1 MIFRLFDIILLIFL
15 VPIIAPIFI
24 VIFIFLNFKIGKP
37 VFFIQKRSGYK
48 GLEFKLYKFRTMA
61 ILNVEQKIEK
71 LDEKSYAANESKR
84 VLSATK
90 FLRKTR
96 LDELPQLLNIL
107 KNDISFVG
115 PRPLLMEYNSLY
127 NEEQKKRLNVKPG
140 ITGWSQI
147 NGGSLITWKK
157 KFELDVWYIQN
168 RSLYLNF
175 KIILLTVVYFVKKL
189 FDKNDDEIYLH
200 EKFNGN
206 N

>member
-24 VIFIFLNFKIGKP
+24 VIFIFFNFKIGKP

-48 GLEFKLYKFRTMA
+48 GLEFKLYKFRSMA
-61 ILNVEQKIEK
+61 ILNADQKIKK

-157 KFELDVWYIQN
+157 KFQLDLWYVQN
-168 RSLYLNF
+168 KSLYLNF
-175 KIILLTVVYFVKKL
+175 KIILLTVIYFVKKL

>member
-15 VPIIAPIFI
+15 IPIITPIFI
-24 VIFIFLNFKIGKP
+24 VIFIFLNLKIGKP

-48 GLEFKLYKFRTMA
+48 GLEFKLYKFRSMT
-61 ILNVEQKIEK
+61 ILNADQKIKK

-147 NGGSLITWKK
+147 NGGNLITWKK
-157 KFELDVWYIQN
+157 KFELDIWYVQN

-175 KIILLTVVYFVKKL
+175 KIILLTAVYFVKKL

>member
-61 ILNVEQKIEK
+61 ILNTNQKIEK

-96 LDELPQLLNIL
+96 LDELPQLINIL

-147 NGGSLITWKK
+147 NGGNLITWKK
-157 KFELDVWYIQN
+157 KFELDIWYVQN

-175 KIILLTVVYFVKKL
+175 KIILLTAVYFVKKL

>member
-15 VPIIAPIFI
+15 IPIITPIFI
-24 VIFIFLNFKIGKP
+24 VIFIFLNLKIGKP

-48 GLEFKLYKFRTMA
+48 GLEFKLYKFRSMA
-61 ILNVEQKIEK
+61 ILNADQKIKK
-71 LDEKSYAANESKR
+71 LDEKSYAVNESKR

-157 KFELDVWYIQN
+157 KFQLDLWYVQN
-168 RSLYLNF
+168 KSLYLNF
-175 KIILLTVVYFVKKL
+175 KIILLTVIYFVKKL

>member
-61 ILNVEQKIEK
+61 ILNTNQKIEK

-147 NGGSLITWKK
+147 NGGNLITWKK

-175 KIILLTVVYFVKKL
+175 KIILLTAVYFVKKL

>member
-15 VPIIAPIFI
+15 IPIITPIFI
-24 VIFIFLNFKIGKP
+24 VIFIFLNLKIGKP

-48 GLEFKLYKFRTMA
+48 GLEFKLYKFRSMA
-61 ILNVEQKIEK
+61 ILNADQKIKK

-175 KIILLTVVYFVKKL
+175 KIILLTAVYFVKKL

>member
-15 VPIIAPIFI
+15 IPIITPIFI
-24 VIFIFLNFKIGKP
+24 VIFIFLNLKIGKP

-48 GLEFKLYKFRTMA
+48 GLEFKLYKFRSMA
-61 ILNVEQKIEK
+61 ILNADQKIKK

-147 NGGSLITWKK
+147 NGGNLITWKK
-157 KFELDVWYIQN
+157 KFELDIWYVQN

-175 KIILLTVVYFVKKL
+175 KIILLTAVYFVKKL

>member
-1 MIFRLFDIILLIFL
+1 MAILI
-15 VPIIAPIFI
+15 PIITPIFI
-24 VIFIFLNFKIGKP
+24 VISIFLYSKIKRP
-37 VFFIQKRSGYK
+37 IFFVQKRSGYNGK
-48 GLEFKLYKFRTMA
+48 EFKLYKFRTMA
-61 ILNVEQKIEK
+61 ILKVNQDVEKFDEK
-71 LDEKSYAANESKR
+71 LYVINEKKR
-84 VLSATK
+84 VLTATK

-157 KFELDVWYIQN
+157 KFQLDIWYVQN
-168 RSLYLNF
+168 KSLYLNF
-175 KIILLTVVYFVKKL
+175 KIILLTVIYFVKNL

>member
-15 VPIIAPIFI
+15 IPIITPIFI
-24 VIFIFLNFKIGKP
+24 VIFIFLNLKIGKP

-48 GLEFKLYKFRTMA
+48 GLEFKLYKFRSMA
-61 ILNVEQKIEK
+61 ILNADQKIKK
-71 LDEKSYAANESKR
+71 LDEKSYAVNESKR

-157 KFELDVWYIQN
+157 EFQLDLWYVQN
-168 RSLYLNF
+168 KSLYLNF
-175 KIILLTVVYFVKKL
+175 KIILLTVIYFVKKL

>member
-1 MIFRLFDIILLIFL
+1 MIYRLFDLLLLIFL
-15 VPIIAPIFI
+15 IPVTAPIFI
-24 VIFIFLNFKIGKP
+24 VIIIFLNFKISKP
-37 VFFIQKRSGYK
+37 IFFIQKRSGYK
-48 GLEFKLYKFRTMA
+48 GQEFKLYKFRTMA
-61 ILNVEQKIEK
+61 ILNIDQKIEK

-127 NEEQKKRLNVKPG
+127 NEEQRMRLSVKPG

-147 NGGSLITWKK
+147 NGGSKITWKK
-157 KFELDVWYIQN
+157 KFQLDVWYVQN
-168 RSLYLNF
+168 KSLYINF
-175 KIILLTVVYFVKKL
+175 KIILLTLKFFIKKI

>member
-15 VPIIAPIFI
+15 IPIITPIFI
-24 VIFIFLNFKIGKP
+24 VIFIFLNLKIGKP

-48 GLEFKLYKFRTMA
+48 GLEFKLYKFRSMA
-61 ILNVEQKIEK
+61 ILNADQKIKK

-157 KFELDVWYIQN
+157 KFQLDIWYVQN
-168 RSLYLNF
+168 KSLYLNF
-175 KIILLTVVYFVKKL
+175 KIILLTVIYFVKKL

>member
-15 VPIIAPIFI
+15 IPIITPIFI
-24 VIFIFLNFKIGKP
+24 VIFIFLNLKIGKP

-48 GLEFKLYKFRTMA
+48 GLEFKLYKFRSMA
-61 ILNVEQKIEK
+61 ILNADQKIKK

-157 KFELDVWYIQN
+157 KFQLDIWYVQN
-168 RSLYLNF
+168 KSLYLNF
-175 KIILLTVVYFVKKL
+175 KIILLTVIYFVKNL

>member
-24 VIFIFLNFKIGKP
+24 VIFIFLNLKIGKP

-48 GLEFKLYKFRTMA
+48 GLEFKLYKFRSMA
-61 ILNVEQKIEK
+61 ILNADQKIKK

-157 KFELDVWYIQN
+157 KFQLDIWYVQN
-168 RSLYLNF
+168 KSLYLNF
-175 KIILLTVVYFVKKL
+175 KIILLTVIYFVKNL

>member
-15 VPIIAPIFI
+15 IPIITPIFI
-24 VIFIFLNFKIGKP
+24 VIFIFLNLKIGKP

-48 GLEFKLYKFRTMA
+48 GLEFKLYKFRSMT
-61 ILNVEQKIEK
+61 ILNADQKIKK

-157 KFELDVWYIQN
+157 KFQLDIWYVQN
-168 RSLYLNF
+168 KSLYLNF
-175 KIILLTVVYFVKKL
+175 KIILLTVIYFVKKL

>member
-24 VIFIFLNFKIGKP
+24 IIFIFLNFKIGKP

-96 LDELPQLLNIL
+96 LDELPQLINIL

-157 KFELDVWYIQN
+157 KFQLDIWYVQN
-168 RSLYLNF
+168 KSLYLNF
-175 KIILLTVVYFVKKL
+175 KIILLTVIYFVKKL

>member
-24 VIFIFLNFKIGKP
+24 IIFIFLNFKIGKP

-61 ILNVEQKIEK
+61 ILNTNQKIEK

-96 LDELPQLLNIL
+96 LDELPQLINIL

-175 KIILLTVVYFVKKL
+175 KIILLTAVYFVKKL

>member
-24 VIFIFLNFKIGKP
+24 IIFIFLNFKIGKP

-61 ILNVEQKIEK
+61 ILNTNQKIEK

-157 KFELDVWYIQN
+157 KFQLDIWYVQN
-168 RSLYLNF
+168 KSLYLNF
-175 KIILLTVVYFVKKL
+175 KIILLTVIYFVKKL

>member
-15 VPIIAPIFI
+15 IPIITPIFI
-24 VIFIFLNFKIGKP
+24 VIFIFLNLKIGKP

-157 KFELDVWYIQN
+157 KFQLDIWYVQN
-168 RSLYLNF
+168 KSLYLNF
-175 KIILLTVVYFVKKL
+175 KIILLTAVYFVKKL

>member
-24 VIFIFLNFKIGKP
+24 IIFIFLNFKIGKP

-61 ILNVEQKIEK
+61 ILNTNQKIEK

-175 KIILLTVVYFVKKL
+175 KIILLTAVYFVKKL

>member
-24 VIFIFLNFKIGKP
+24 IIFIFLNFKIGQP

-61 ILNVEQKIEK
+61 ILNTNQKIEK
-71 LDEKSYAANESKR
+71 LDEKSYAANESKGI
-84 VLSATK
+84 LSATK

-96 LDELPQLLNIL
+96 LDELPQLINIL

-147 NGGSLITWKK
+147 NGGNLITWKK
-157 KFELDVWYIQN
+157 KFELDIWYVQN

-175 KIILLTVVYFVKKL
+175 KIILLTAVYFVKKL

>member
-24 VIFIFLNFKIGKP
+24 IIFIFLNFKIGKP

-61 ILNVEQKIEK
+61 ILNTNQKIEK

-96 LDELPQLLNIL
+96 LDELPQLINIL

-157 KFELDVWYIQN
+157 KFQLDIWYVQN
-168 RSLYLNF
+168 KSLYLNF
-175 KIILLTVVYFVKKL
+175 KIILLTVIYFVKNL

>member
-24 VIFIFLNFKIGKP
+24 IIFIFLNFKIGKP

-61 ILNVEQKIEK
+61 ILNTNQKIEK

-96 LDELPQLLNIL
+96 LDELPQLINIL

-147 NGGSLITWKK
+147 NGGNLITWKK
-157 KFELDVWYIQN
+157 KFELDIWYVQN

-175 KIILLTVVYFVKKL
+175 KIILLTAVYFVKKL

>member
-24 VIFIFLNFKIGKP
+24 IIFIFLNFKIGKP

-61 ILNVEQKIEK
+61 ILNTNQKIEK

-96 LDELPQLLNIL
+96 LDELPQLINIL

-175 KIILLTVVYFVKKL
+175 KIILLTALYFVKKL